1 MAYIR
6 RRETSAGSLST
17 ALVEAYRDDQGRP
30 RQRLL
35 ANLHGEPD
43 VLRALVK
50 AVRRFTDM
58 QEFIK
63 QQRVVAAEGDHDAKL
78 VARYFAKLDAKL
90 KAIEREIEVLSAHC
104 TASDDDIRAATGE
117 HQQALKDA
125 EADMLGA
132 LLHKS
137 DAAAKLRRLRR

>member
-6 RRETSAGSLST
+6 RRETSAGSVST
-17 ALVEAYRDDQGRP
+17 ALVEAYRDNRGRP

-50 AVRRFTDM
+50 AVHRFTGLK
-58 QEFIK
+58 EFIE
-63 QQRVVAAEGDHDAKL
+63 QQRVVAASGDYDADL
-78 VARYFAKLDAKL
+78 ATRYFAKLDAKL
-90 KAIEREIEVLSAHC
+90 KAIEREVEVLSAHC
-104 TASDDDIRAATGE
+104 AASDDDIRAAAKE
-117 HQQALKDA
+117 HHQALRDA
-125 EADMLGA
+125 EAEMLGVR
-132 LLHKS
+132 LHKS